1 MDDELHDLIELVN
14 TAAPQHSNE
23 KSELITLLV
32 LWNSQLDLL
41 HDFLDRASEFVPE
54 IWDDAQGVLDEI
66 EGLKRGT
73 RWGEDGADL

>member
-41 HDFLDRASEFVPE
+41 HDFLERASEFVPE
-54 IWDDAQGVLDEI
+54 I
-66 EGLKRGT
+66 
-73 RWGEDGADL
+73 